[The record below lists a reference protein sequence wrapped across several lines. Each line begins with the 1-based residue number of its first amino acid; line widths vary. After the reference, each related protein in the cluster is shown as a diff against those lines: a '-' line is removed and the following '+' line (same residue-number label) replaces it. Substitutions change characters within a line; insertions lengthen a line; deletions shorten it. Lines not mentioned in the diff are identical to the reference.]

1 MKAILRNFIG
11 IVRRFKLAMFLN
23 MAGLTLA
30 FASFTVILS
39 RVRYEQQFDRCHPT
53 AARVF
58 RLDLDRTGTFSTIL
72 PRAFIE
78 EAIASS
84 PHIEAG
90 SLLNPFI
97 GRRYFSVTTQ
107 GNKQGYKET
116 VYTCHPDLVRVF
128 SFPVISGDPD
138 CLREPGNVLIPESMA
153 RKFYGNEPA
162 VGKALRAEEPIWSK
176 NRQEFTVGAVYRD
189 FPENT
194 QLRNGIYTAIDPD
207 FALTDFQASNYI
219 GYVLLTDAASAS
231 AVAAAFNRRF
241 DFSLIGLPGGRVTLT
256 PLTDIYYKNESHDG
270 TLFRSGNREIS
281 LLLLGIALLIILV
294 AAINYTNF
302 STALMPLRIRSINTR
317 KVLGSSVPALRNG
330 LLSEG
335 VVLCLSAWVLSLAV
349 VGGVEKLAG
358 TVFTEAGPG
367 LFNHPGIF
375 LLSAVMAL
383 LTGLLAGLYP
393 AWYTTSVPPALV
405 LKGSFGLSASGR
417 KLRMA
422 LIGVQFVVSI
432 LLIVT
437 VGFIH
442 LQNEYMRRF
451 SLGFDKDRIAV
462 VELSGSFYRQHREAY
477 VSRLKEHPGI
487 EDVAFSSEKVASKD
501 GYSTDGATY
510 KGKEFNYYL
519 IVCSPNFLRVMGIP
533 VPEGRDF
540 LPADEQSETVSFI
553 FNRTARVNL
562 GMEAGDVFPLYSYN
576 GYLRGFTGD
585 VKFTS
590 LRQHESN
597 LAFITGRL
605 ERDLPVSYIRLAPGA
620 DRAGVVRH
628 IRQVMAHIDAS
639 YPFDIEWYDT
649 VFDRLYRNEERL
661 HGLIW
666 MFSVLAIVLS
676 LAGVFGLVV
685 FETQY
690 RRKEIGI
697 RKIHGATV
705 GEILRMFNAVYLKL
719 VTACFIVAVPLAWYG
734 VTAWLEHFAYK
745 VPLYWWVFALAFVAV
760 AAVTLATVLFQN
772 WKTATE
778 NPVNSIRAE

>member
-1 MKAILRNFIG
+1 MKTSIRNFIG
-11 IVRRFKLAMFLN
+11 VARRFRLAMFLN
-23 MAGLTLA
+23 IAGLTLA
-30 FASFTVILS
+30 FAAFTVILG
-39 RVRYEQQFDRCHPT
+39 RIRYEQRFDRCHPT
-53 AARVF
+53 AGRVF
-58 RLDLDRTGTFSTIL
+58 RLDLDRTGSFSTIL

-90 SLLNPFI
+90 SLLNPFV
-97 GRRYFSVTTQ
+97 GRRYFTVMAG

-116 VYTCHPDLVRVF
+116 VYTCHPELVRVF
-128 SFPVISGDPD
+128 SFPVVSGDPD
-138 CLREPGNVLIPESMA
+138 CLHEPGNVLIPESMA

-162 VGKALRAEEPIWSK
+162 VGKALRAEEPLWSK

-219 GYVLLTDAASAS
+219 GYVLLTDASHASD
-231 AVAAAFNRRF
+231 VAANFNRRF
-241 DFSLIGLPGGRVTLT
+241 NFSLIGLPGGRIGLT

-317 KVLGSSVPALRNG
+317 KVLGSSAAALRKG
-330 LLSEG
+330 LLAEG
-335 VVLCLSAWVLSLAV
+335 VALCLLAWFLSLAV
-349 VGGVEKLAG
+349 VWAVEKLAG
-358 TVFTEAGPG
+358 TVFAEAGTSFFSQTEI
-367 LFNHPGIF
+367 LV
-375 LLSAVMAL
+375 LSAAIAVV
-383 LTGLLAGLYP
+383 TGLLAGLYP

-417 KLRMA
+417 KLRIA

-432 LLIVT
+432 WLIVA

-442 LQNEYMRRF
+442 LQNEYMRSF

-462 VELSGSFYRQHREAY
+462 VELSGSFYRNHREAY
-477 VSRLKEHPGI
+477 VSRLKEYPGI
-487 EDVAFSSEKVASKD
+487 EDVAFCSEKVASKD
-501 GYSTDGATY
+501 GYSTDGASY
-510 KGKEFNYYL
+510 KDKKFNYYL
-519 IVCSPNFLRVMGIP
+519 LVCSPNFLRVMGIA
-533 VPEGRDF
+533 VAEGRDF
-540 LPADEQSETVSFI
+540 LPSDEQSETVSFI

-562 GMEAGDVFPLYSYN
+562 EMEAGDAFPLYSFN

-620 DRAGVVRH
+620 DRAGVMRH

-649 VFDRLYRNEERL
+649 VFDRLYRNEEKL
-661 HGLIW
+661 HSLILI
-666 MFSVLAIVLS
+666 FSVLAIVLS

-690 RRKEIGI
+690 RRKEIGL

-705 GEILRMFNAVYLKL
+705 VEILRMFNAVYLKL
-719 VTACFIVAVPLAWYG
+719 VTACFIVAAPLAWYG

-745 VPLYWWVFALAFVAV
+745 VPLAWWVFALAFVAV
-760 AAVTLATVLFQN
+760 AAVTLVTVLFQN

-778 NPVNSIRAE
+778 NPVNSIRSE